1 VLEGRPSR
9 ERACRPN
16 FDRSISPLMATKLPR
31 LRLERF
37 FALLLLGFIGA
48 ACGSSPTA
56 PSGTGVA
63 LQSVTV
69 VTSSGGGVVLHRDE
83 TATGTVRL
91 NGNAPAGGAVV
102 ALTVDGAE
110 SRALIVPAA
119 VTIPAGSSS
128 ATFPVTVTSSGVS
141 SPAEVTLNAV
151 YRDVKQSFVIR
162 LEPLR

>member
-1 VLEGRPSR
+1 M
-9 ERACRPN
+9 
-16 FDRSISPLMATKLPR
+16 MATKLPR
-31 LRLERF
+31 QRPGRVF
-37 FALLLLGFIGA
+37 VLLLLVFTVA

-56 PSGTGVA
+56 PSRTGA
-63 LQSVTV
+63 TLQSITV
-69 VTSSGGGVVLHRDE
+69 AGPSGGGVVLHRDE

-91 NGNAPAGGAVV
+91 NANAPGGGAVI

-110 SRALIVPAA
+110 SRALIVPAS

-128 ATFPVTVTSSGVS
+128 ATFPVMVTSSGVS
-141 SPAEVTLNAV
+141 APTEVTLNAI

>member
-1 VLEGRPSR
+1 MMVTK
-9 ERACRPN
+9 
-16 FDRSISPLMATKLPR
+16 SPRQTLG
-31 LRLERF
+31 RF
-37 FALLLLGFIGA
+37 FAFLLLVPIVE

-56 PSGTGVA
+56 PSRTGPT
-63 LQSVTV
+63 LQSLTV
-69 VTSSGGGVVLHRDE
+69 AGSSGGGLVLHRDE

-91 NGNAPAGGAVV
+91 NANAPGGGSVV

-110 SRALIVPAA
+110 SRALIVPAS

-151 YRDVKQSFVIR
+151 YHDVRQSFVIR

>member
-1 VLEGRPSR
+1 M
-9 ERACRPN
+9 
-16 FDRSISPLMATKLPR
+16 MAAKLPIDLAR
-31 LRLERF
+31 A
-37 FALLLLGFIGA
+37 FAFLLLVFTVA

-56 PSGTGVA
+56 PSRTGAA
-63 LQSVTV
+63 LQSLTV
-69 VTSSGGGVVLHRDE
+69 IGSSPGGLVLHRDE

-119 VTIPAGSSS
+119 VTVAAGSSS

-141 SPAEVTLNAV
+141 SPTEVTLNAV
-151 YRDVKQSFVIR
+151 YRNERQSFVIR

>member
-1 VLEGRPSR
+1 
-9 ERACRPN
+9 
-16 FDRSISPLMATKLPR
+16 MATKLPVDLSLATRGRR
-31 LRLERF
+31 LF
-37 FALLLLGFIGA
+37 TLLLVVLNIA
-48 ACGSSPTA
+48 ACGSSPTG
-56 PSGTGVA
+56 PSGTGAV

-69 VTSSGGGVVLHRDE
+69 VGSSTGGLVLHRDE

-91 NGNAPAGGAVV
+91 TGNAPSGGAVV

-128 ATFPVTVTSSGVS
+128 ATFPVSVTGSGVS
-141 SPAEVTLNAV
+141 SPTEVTLNAV
-151 YRDVKQSFVIR
+151 YRNARQSFVIR

>member
-1 VLEGRPSR
+1 VRR
-9 ERACRPN
+9 EL
-16 FDRSISPLMATKLPR
+16 FL
-31 LRLERF
+31 
-37 FALLLLGFIGA
+37 ALLLLGFTVV

-56 PSGTGVA
+56 PSGPL
-63 LQSVTV
+63 LQSLTV
-69 VTSSGGGVVLHRDE
+69 VGSSGGGGVVLHRDE

-91 NGNAPAGGAVV
+91 NGSAPGGGAVV

-110 SRALIVPAA
+110 SRTLIVPAA

-141 SPAEVTLNAV
+141 SPTEVTLNAV
-151 YRDVKQSFVIR
+151 YRNVRQSFVIR